1 MVSKRHKKKRKR
13 NRRRKS
19 KTSVSAGASAY
30 LPVIVLDNTNK
41 MTSKRIMQDY
51 DYDYYDINYDS
62 SNNYY
67 RDRHHKKSTPIYQV
81 TNHHYHNGK
90 GYEDSPGGYDGM
102 FQQRSGDN
110 IDTEESSWRGWP
122 SRMVSSILGGNNAR
136 SDYDHRS
143 GLFLNTMPASAFEH
157 QARF

>member
-1 MVSKRHKKKRKR
+1 MASKKHKKKRKR

-19 KTSVSAGASAY
+19 KASSAAASAY
-30 LPVIVLDNTNK
+30 LPVIVLDNTR

-67 RDRHHKKSTPIYQV
+67 RGRHHKKSTPIYQV

-90 GYEDSPGGYDGM
+90 GYEDSHGGYDGM

-143 GLFLNTMPASAFEH
+143 GPFLNTMPASAFEH